1 MRVGLS
7 GASAKSGLPDVAS
20 RSIDDGA
27 KVTRKQQQVR
37 RRPVV
42 LDSRRLCRTD
52 FAPNE
57 SWVVGSFGEVW
68 PARRSLPEYRRR
80 GEGHAQTTTGP
91 TSPCR
96 LRLQEAMSDRLRP

>member
-7 GASAKSGLPDVAS
+7 GASAKSGLQEVRS
-20 RSIDDGA
+20 RRMGDGA

-80 GEGHAQTTTGP
+80 GEVWRRGE
-91 TSPCR
+91 SNPCSHLVLSVEVSRR
-96 LRLQEAMSDRLRP
+96 LRTLS